1 MKASLLLLGLP
12 ALGLAYPGMMGDMS
26 REEALQMLRE
36 KRDAELVA
44 ESQPEKRQI
53 LSGLVGSVSQL
64 VSDVGGL
71 LGSVASSV
79 DPADKRPEP
88 GYTYKDPVSGDS
100 RGPCPGLNLLANYG
114 YLPRNGHVTF
124 SEVLDATARGFNMGA
139 DLATVLLVFAV
150 LTDGDIP
157 TESFWL
163 GSGPGKV
170 GGLERHSTVE
180 ADISPNREDFYIGCG
195 DNHHLSSRLFQQ
207 NVYYATQDP
216 NKQFSLDCM
225 SKQWAANGKFSVK
238 HNPYLYYFPFPSI
251 VATAAFNF
259 YPNFF
264 SNGTYGAGG
273 VANYESISSIIGA
286 KLNKNT
292 GHFEYVPERWPAQGW
307 YRRSTEYGAVQALT
321 EAFTRIYPS
330 YPVSMVFPQAQGGTL
345 DAKTALCYIYQ
356 GLNSVTPLAL
366 AGEEQAAAA
375 GITWALSKLLAVGL
389 DGTTLGCPAST
400 LSPNTYLYPNAT
412 NKGGPLNE
420 PASVAA
426 NIGSNVYYKT
436 YFTSAPTTPKCSHS
450 S

>member
-1 MKASLLLLGLP
+1 
-12 ALGLAYPGMMGDMS
+12 
-26 REEALQMLRE
+26 MLSS
-36 KRDAELVA
+36 VA
-44 ESQPEKRQI
+44 ESKPEKRQI

-79 DPADKRPEP
+79 DPANKRPEP

-139 DLATVLLVFAV
+139 DLATVLLIFAV

-180 ADISPNREDFYIGCG
+180 ADISPNREDFYLGCG

-251 VATAAFNF
+251 VARAAFNF

-292 GHFEYVPERWPAQGW
+292 GQ
-307 YRRSTEYGAVQALT
+307 RSTEYGAVQALT

-330 YPVSMVFPQAQGGTL
+330 YPVSMVFPQAQRGTL
-345 DAKTALCYIYQ
+345 AAKTALCYIYQ
-356 GLNSVTPLAL
+356 GFNSVTPLAL

-375 GITWALSKLLAVGL
+375 GTTWALSKLLAVGL

>member
-1 MKASLLLLGLP
+1 
-12 ALGLAYPGMMGDMS
+12 
-26 REEALQMLRE
+26 
-36 KRDAELVA
+36 
-44 ESQPEKRQI
+44 
-53 LSGLVGSVSQL
+53 
-64 VSDVGGL
+64 
-71 LGSVASSV
+71 
-79 DPADKRPEP
+79 
-88 GYTYKDPVSGDS
+88 
-100 RGPCPGLNLLANYG
+100 
-114 YLPRNGHVTF
+114 
-124 SEVLDATARGFNMGA
+124 
-139 DLATVLLVFAV
+139 
-150 LTDGDIP
+150 
-157 TESFWL
+157 
-163 GSGPGKV
+163 
-170 GGLERHSTVE
+170 
-180 ADISPNREDFYIGCG
+180 
-195 DNHHLSSRLFQQ
+195 
-207 NVYYATQDP
+207 
-216 NKQFSLDCM
+216 M

-292 GHFEYVPERWPAQGW
+292 GQFEYVPERWPVQGW

-450 S
+450 SYMWVSGLLSLP